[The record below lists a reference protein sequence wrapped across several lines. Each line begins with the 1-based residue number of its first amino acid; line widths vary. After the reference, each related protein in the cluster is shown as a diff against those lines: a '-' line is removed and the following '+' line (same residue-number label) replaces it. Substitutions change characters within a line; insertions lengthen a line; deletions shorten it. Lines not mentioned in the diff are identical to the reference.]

1 MSRCHSF
8 GRDPRFGEFRPAASP
23 RPGPAPRGVTRL
35 TAAADA
41 AILPAPALLSEPL
54 AAFGELTGDWDV
66 RRRAVAA
73 GLIFATE
80 PAGLGRLAVDFGVTR
95 ERIHRLQ
102 IHLEHRMRH
111 WLYTDESA
119 GRPFLGH
126 LLALEQ
132 RFEAVATVNEL
143 RRCHPGHDR
152 PSPDLR
158 VPLWQVIAT
167 LLPHRRWVRD
177 WLVAGDLEDLGDRTR
192 AAWRACRRAGL
203 TWPETLE
210 LLREMGIRP
219 EIAPRWLEFVGRA
232 R

>member
-8 GRDPRFGEFRPAASP
+8 GRDPRFGDFRRDPGVI
-23 RPGPAPRGVTRL
+23 GPAPRRVTRL
-35 TAAADA
+35 TAAADD
-41 AILPAPALLSEPL
+41 AILPAPAPL
-54 AAFGELTGDWDV
+54 AAPLATFGELTRDWDA

-73 GLIFATE
+73 GLIFDAE
-80 PAGLGRLAVDFGVTR
+80 PPGTGRLALDFGVTR
-95 ERIHRLQ
+95 ERIHRLH
-102 IHLEHRMRH
+102 IHLEQRMRH
-111 WLYTDESA
+111 WLYTDERS

-132 RFEAVATVNEL
+132 RFGAIATTAEL
-143 RRCHPGHDR
+143 RRWHPEHELS
-152 PSPDLR
+152 SPDLG

-177 WLVAGDLEDLGDRTR
+177 WLVAGDLDDLGDRTR

-203 TWPETLE
+203 SWTETLE

-219 EIAPRWLEFVGRA
+219 EIAPRWLEYVGRA
-232 R
+232 G